1 MTIRNSGNHIF
12 SGAQI
17 LAGTPN
23 VAAAPATAPADSVLS
38 SGQFTVWVNESTNE
52 LTFKV
57 KYSDGTTVK
66 SGTVALT

>member
-1 MTIRNSGNHIF
+1 MSGLL
-12 SGAQI
+12 SGARKYSEPQT

-23 VAAAPATAPADSVLS
+23 VIAVPTSAPADGVLAAA
-38 SGQFTVWVNESTNE
+38 QFTVWVDESGNT

-57 KYSDGTTVK
+57 KYSGGTVK